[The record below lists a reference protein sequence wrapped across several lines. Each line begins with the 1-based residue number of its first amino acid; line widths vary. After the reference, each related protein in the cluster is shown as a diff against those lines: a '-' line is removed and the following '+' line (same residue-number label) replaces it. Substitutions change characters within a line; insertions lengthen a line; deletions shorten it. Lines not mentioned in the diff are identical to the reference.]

1 MSRAAEDAE
10 RELHSGRIE
19 DGSRQQARMVYHG
32 SEKKLPAINQRWG
45 LRDGSR
51 RDRYPMAPA
60 LTGAMMLHRF
70 APATVIVA

>member
-1 MSRAAEDAE
+1 
-10 RELHSGRIE
+10 
-19 DGSRQQARMVYHG
+19 MVYHG

-70 APATVIVA
+70 APGTVIVA